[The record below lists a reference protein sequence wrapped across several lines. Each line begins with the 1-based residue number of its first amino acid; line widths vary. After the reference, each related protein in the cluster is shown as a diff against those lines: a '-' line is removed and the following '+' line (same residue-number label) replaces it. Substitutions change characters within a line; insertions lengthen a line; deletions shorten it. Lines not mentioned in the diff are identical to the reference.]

1 MIPLK
6 IKRQSL
12 SLSVMSILCLP
23 AFAMPAETVH
33 HESKMIKFLNRM
45 GEVIQREKGPCQKVE
60 LFTEIAKVYKTIGHS
75 DGVRKSLKLAV
86 QSLAAQEDSN
96 FFESFNDQNL
106 IYLFLKIGEAQIKSG
121 DLDAGRSTFKQALQV
136 ANAIA
141 DDLLRSAEIRWIAST
156 QAIAGDIEGAL
167 QIENVNEDPLFV
179 MNSKIAQATDQVTR
193 GDLHGAIET
202 YHGIGSVEPGNRKG
216 DLALLRSIAS
226 AQALAG
232 DREAARKTFQEA
244 IDFALTAYDRSPFP
258 ITLRTDALV
267 SIGVAQVR
275 SGLLEDA
282 RASFRQA
289 RETIQ
294 LPGSDLIRPGL
305 LQVVLLA
312 EAESGFTEEA
322 LQEIEYIK
330 EHGSQSD
337 LLALFLTIAEVKE
350 NSGHKKS
357 AILFL
362 DEAINLVKEM
372 DYPYHKVKGM
382 GEITTLQ
389 VKSGDL
395 KGAFRTADLFSG
407 REIKEPTLVAIAIA
421 LAEQGDLNRAVQ
433 TAALASHEYKIEF
446 FKAMA
451 VAEAR
456 RGNFE
461 EALGWSL
468 IQTSPLERLSSLLEV
483 VKLSEPRKENTQ
495 SQKPRRYRLLTDPLP
510 TDPFFRDSICRP
522 IGGRQFGGVSS
533 DKWAKFPGII
543 DILFSTSE
551 ITFIAKGRGYFTYDR
566 NSQKLTHF
574 DSWPFLKQ
582 FSMTKGKDGADLVK
596 KLSRR
601 RGLTGDQF
609 RVVRIDPFNGDIWAA
624 TEGGINYIDQKGYVA
639 AAYFF
644 YEDIDPASG
653 RPIVLMSSLI
663 KRSNNP
669 LVIIPRMFEM
679 KEGDEFY
686 RTVKGLSENSKKK
699 FLAFYES
706 RPFGETVET
715 AFVPGEMNVL
725 VPYLI
730 KAFQSG
736 PDSMKESAKY
746 MLCMFNDPRVI
757 DLYLVLE
764 SDITER
770 DRSTK
775 LESRKCFERYFRLGL
790 IKR

>member
-1 MIPLK
+1 
-6 IKRQSL
+6 
-12 SLSVMSILCLP
+12 
-23 AFAMPAETVH
+23 MPAETVH
-33 HESKMIKFLNRM
+33 HESKLIKFLNQM
-45 GEVIQREKGPCQKVE
+45 GEVIQREKGPCQKAE
-60 LFTEIAKVYKTIGHS
+60 LFTEMAKVYKTIGHS

-141 DDLLRSAEIRWIAST
+141 DDLFRSAEIRLIARS
-156 QAIAGDIEGAL
+156 QAIAGDIEGAS

-179 MNSKIAQATDQVTR
+179 RNSKIAQATDQVTR

-202 YHGIGSVEPGNRKG
+202 YHGIGSIEPGNRKG

-226 AQALAG
+226 GQALAG

-244 IDFALTAYDRSPFP
+244 IDYALTAYDRSGFP

-275 SGLLEDA
+275 SGFLEDA
-282 RASFRQA
+282 RASFRKA

-294 LPGSDLIRPGL
+294 LPGSDLVRPGL
-305 LQVVLLA
+305 LRMILLA

-322 LQEIEYIK
+322 LREIEYIK
-330 EHGSQSD
+330 EHGSKSEVED
-337 LLALFLTIAEVKE
+337 LLGLFLSIVEVKE

-357 AILFL
+357 ARLFW

-372 DYPYHKVKGM
+372 DSPYHKVKGM

-468 IQTSPLERLSSLLEV
+468 IQTSPTERLSSLLEV

-495 SQKPRRYRLLTDPLP
+495 SQKTRRYRLLTDPLP
-510 TDPFFRDSICRP
+510 TDPFFRDKICRP
-522 IGGRQFGGVSS
+522 IGGRQSGGVSS

-566 NSQKLTHF
+566 NSQKLTHI
-574 DSWPFLKQ
+574 DSRPFLKQ

-624 TEGGINYIDQKGYVA
+624 TEGGLIT
-639 AAYFF
+639 
-644 YEDIDPASG
+644 
-653 RPIVLMSSLI
+653 LI
-663 KRSNNP
+663 KGA
-669 LVIIPRMFEM
+669 M
-679 KEGDEFY
+679 
-686 RTVKGLSENSKKK
+686 
-699 FLAFYES
+699 S
-706 RPFGETVET
+706 RQLTF
-715 AFVPGEMNVL
+715 
-725 VPYLI
+725 
-730 KAFQSG
+730 
-736 PDSMKESAKY
+736 
-746 MLCMFNDPRVI
+746 
-757 DLYLVLE
+757 
-764 SDITER
+764 
-770 DRSTK
+770 STK
-775 LESRKCFERYFRLGL
+775 ILTLFQAGRFS
-790 IKR
+790 

>member
-1 MIPLK
+1 
-6 IKRQSL
+6 
-12 SLSVMSILCLP
+12 
-23 AFAMPAETVH
+23 MPAETVH
-33 HESKMIKFLNRM
+33 HESKMIKFLNQM
-45 GEVIQREKGPCQKVE
+45 GEVIQREKGPCQKAE

-75 DGVRKSLKLAV
+75 DGVRKSLNLAV

-141 DDLLRSAEIRWIAST
+141 DDLFRSAEIRLIASR
-156 QAIAGDIEGAL
+156 QAIAGDIEGAS
-167 QIENVNEDPLFV
+167 QIENVNENPLFV
-179 MNSKIAQATDQVTR
+179 RNSKIAQATDQVTR

-202 YHGIGSVEPGNRKG
+202 YHGIGSIEPGNRKG

-244 IDFALTAYDRSPFP
+244 IDYALTAYDRSGFP

-275 SGLLEDA
+275 SGFLEDA

-294 LPGSDLIRPGL
+294 LPGSNLVRPGL
-305 LQVVLLA
+305 LQVILLA

-322 LQEIEYIK
+322 LREIESIK
-330 EHGSQSD
+330 EHVSKSD

-357 AILFL
+357 ARLFL
-362 DEAINLVKEM
+362 DEAINLVKEINS
-372 DYPYHKVKGM
+372 PYHKVKGM
-382 GEITTLQ
+382 DEITTLQ

-395 KGAFRTADLFSG
+395 KGAFRTANLFSD

-433 TAALASHEYKIEF
+433 TAALASHEYKVEF

-468 IQTSPLERLSSLLEV
+468 IQTSPTERLSSLLEV

-495 SQKPRRYRLLTDPLP
+495 SQKTRRYRLLTDPLP
-510 TDPFFRDSICRP
+510 TDSFFRDKICRP
-522 IGGRQFGGVSS
+522 LGGRLSRGANS

-551 ITFIAKGRGYFTYDR
+551 ITFIAKGRGYITYDR
-566 NSQKLTHF
+566 NSQKLTHI
-574 DSWPFLKQ
+574 DSRPFLKQ

-624 TEGGINYIDQKGYVA
+624 TEGGINHINQKGYVA

-653 RPIVLMSSLI
+653 RPIVLTSSLI

-669 LVIIPRMFEM
+669 FVIIPRMFEM

-686 RTVKGLSENSKKK
+686 RTVKGLSEDSKKK

-725 VPYLI
+725 VPYLV

-736 PDSMKESAKY
+736 PDSMKESAIY

-764 SDITER
+764 KSEITGR